1 MLRGLLLL
9 RAAPTAARIG
19 AGIPLPPPLPGAGI
33 PLPPPPPP
41 WAGIPL
47 PPPPPGAGI
56 PLPPAAGR
64 RCELWAG
71 PRPGLYP
78 LRVPGRRALCTGGA
92 RGCWRCGAAL
102 VEPSDF
108 FCPSCRALQPPD
120 PTRDYFQ
127 LLGLPR
133 RFRLEPER
141 LRRCQRRLQ
150 RDLHPD
156 NFSRSSEAERR
167 FSEEQSALVNE
178 ALGTLL
184 KPLTRGLYLLRLE
197 LPGEAGV
204 EQEEEAGGGVPGGG
218 DPAFL
223 ATVLQ
228 LNEQLEEARS
238 QEEIRRVAEEVE
250 ARLQELTEEVAR
262 AFEQGRPREARPLLR
277 QMRFWSS
284 VGERV
289 KERLL
294 PR

>member
-19 AGIPLPPPLPGAGI
+19 AGIPFPPPPGAGI
-33 PLPPPPPP
+33 PLPL
-41 WAGIPL
+41 L
-47 PPPPPGAGI
+47 PPPPSGAGI

-64 RCELWAG
+64 RCEAWAWAWAG
-71 PRPGLYP
+71 PGLYP
-78 LRVPGRRALCTGGA
+78 PRVPGRRALCTGGA
-92 RGCWRCGAAL
+92 GGCWRCGAAPA
-102 VEPSDF
+102 EASGGF

-120 PTRDYFQ
+120 RGRDYFQ

-141 LRRCQRRLQ
+141 LRRRQRRLQ
-150 RDLHPD
+150 RALHPD

-184 KPLTRGLYLLRLE
+184 KPVSRGLYLLRLE

-204 EQEEEAGGGVPGGG
+204 VEEEEEEAGGGFPGGG

-228 LNEQLEEARS
+228 LNEQLEEARG

-250 ARLQELTEEVAR
+250 ARLRELAEEVAQ
-262 AFEQGRPREARPLLR
+262 AFERGRPREARPLLR

-284 VGERV
+284 LGERV
-289 KERLL
+289 KERQL